1 LDARPSPLDRL
12 LPRRTF
18 LGLCGATLL
27 GVTAA
32 GARAAQPAAGA
43 PLGTAVGP
51 SPERIAAALD
61 YDVERI
67 FRFVAD
73 EVRYDPYP
81 GILRGATGTLWGR
94 AGNAA
99 DQALLLAQLLRA
111 AGRDVRFAVG
121 RLDATTASAIL
132 TAAETDPDTTRL
144 HAARA
149 MAGDAAADGVTPPA
163 DSEMA
168 AARAQVERVA
178 EANQGAA
185 RAWLGQGIATVS
197 DALAAAGITIAT
209 SETTLPALERDQHAW
224 VQLANGTQW
233 VDLDPTLP
241 GAQQGATIS
250 ARAESVLPDLP
261 PEWRHRVIFRSMVE
275 TIAGD
280 GLAAS
285 TVLEHEADAPSLVG
299 LPITF
304 MNARAE
310 GVARMGVTVSGL
322 LDGRVQYLPVLTLGG
337 ESVVGTPFAFVGSS
351 GLFPDL
357 GDGAAIDRTG
367 ETTAQWLEVSI
378 VPPDALPSTARRSIF
393 DRFGDDARAAGTLD
407 PSVLPAPEMTLLGD
421 GDMDEFLPAR
431 AIAVFA
437 VSGGGING
445 EYYRQALRED
455 GADPSIVTHTYHLAR
470 EALAADLGVDLGV
483 RVFPDA
489 PHVMSYRVVPT
500 SVDADGEL
508 LVATSLDLWHR
519 SLGLATVPG
528 VTATGLPGVV
538 GGVLT
543 HVAERIALGEGLPAD
558 GSAGPVA
565 ALSVGAMFAAAADQG
580 IGVRTLR
587 GAGAADDLPYAPGAL
602 ARVRAALASGLV
614 VVAPERPVAI
624 AGGTHVGWWL
634 VDPSTGRTWDELEDG
649 RGAESVEYDIT
660 NIPLTS
666 EAKVIE
672 AFKRYAA
679 CLAKHGATMGLFL
692 SFEAGLADA
701 GGMGTLAS
709 ILAAAATAAK
719 AANQLLN
726 DPFFRALC

>member
-1 LDARPSPLDRL
+1 MDARLSPLERL

-32 GARAAQPAAGA
+32 GARAAQPASG
-43 PLGTAVGP
+43 PLGTASGP

-99 DQALLLAQLLRA
+99 DQAVLLAQLLRA

-121 RLDATTASAIL
+121 RLDATATAAIL
-132 TAAETDPDTTRL
+132 TAAETDPDATRL

-149 MAGDAAADGVTPPA
+149 MAGDAAADGATPPA
-163 DSEMA
+163 DTQMA
-168 AARAQVERVA
+168 TARAQVERVA
-178 EANQGAA
+178 EANRSAA
-185 RAWLGQGIATVS
+185 RSWLDQGVATVS
-197 DALAAAGITIAT
+197 DALAAAGVTIPT

-241 GAQQGATIS
+241 GAEQGATI
-250 ARAESVLPDLP
+250 ARAESTVQDLP
-261 PEWRHRVIFRSMVE
+261 REWRHRVTFRSIVE

-280 GLAAS
+280 GLAES

-310 GVARMGVTVSGL
+310 GAARMGVTVSGL
-322 LDGRVQYLPVLTLGG
+322 LDGRVQYLPVLSLGG
-337 ESVVGTPFAFVGSS
+337 ESVVGAPFALVGSS

-357 GDGAAIDRTG
+357 DDAAAVDRAG
-367 ETTAQWLEVSI
+367 ETTAQWLEVRVI
-378 VPPDALPSTARRSIF
+378 APDAAPVAVRRSIF
-393 DRFGDDARAAGTLD
+393 DRFGDDARAVGTLD
-407 PSVLPAPEMTLLGD
+407 PSAVPAPEMTVLGD
-421 GDMDEFLPAR
+421 GELDEFLPAR
-431 AIAVFA
+431 AIVLFA
-437 VSGGGING
+437 VLGGGLNG
-445 EYYRQALRED
+445 EYYRQALSED
-455 GADPSIVTHTYHLAR
+455 GADPSIVAHTYHLAR
-470 EALAADLGVDLGV
+470 EALAADLGMDRGV
-483 RVFPDA
+483 RLFPDA

-500 SVDADGEL
+500 GVDAGGEL

-519 SLGLATVPG
+519 SLGVATVPG
-528 VTATGLPGVV
+528 VTATALPGVV

-543 HVAERIALGEGLPAD
+543 HVAERVALGEALPAD
-558 GSAGPVA
+558 GESSPTVT
-565 ALSVGAMFAAAADQG
+565 LSVGAIIAAAADQG
-580 IGVRTLR
+580 IGIRTLR

-602 ARVRAALASGLV
+602 ARVRDALGSGLL
-614 VVAPERPVAI
+614 VVAPERPVAL
-624 AGGTHVGWWL
+624 ADGDHVGWWL

-679 CLAKHGATMGLFL
+679 CLAKHGATMGMFL

-701 GGMGTLAS
+701 GGMGTMAS
-709 ILAAAATAAK
+709 ILAAAAAAAK
-719 AANQLLN
+719 TANQLLN

>member
-1 LDARPSPLDRL
+1 L
-12 LPRRTF
+12 
-18 LGLCGATLL
+18 
-27 GVTAA
+27 
-32 GARAAQPAAGA
+32 
-43 PLGTAVGP
+43 GP

-111 AGRDVRFAVG
+111 AGRDVRFVVG
-121 RLDATTASAIL
+121 RLDATATAGIL
-132 TAAETDPDTTRL
+132 TTAETDPDATRL

-149 MAGDAAADGVTPPA
+149 MAGDAAADGATPPA
-163 DSEMA
+163 DAELA
-168 AARAQVERVA
+168 DARAEVERVG
-178 EANQGAA
+178 EANRSTA
-185 RAWLGQGIATVS
+185 RAWLDQGVATVS
-197 DALAAAGITIAT
+197 DALAAAGITIPT
-209 SETTLPALERDQHAW
+209 RETALPALERDQHTW

-241 GAQQGATIS
+241 GAEQGTTI
-250 ARAESVLPDLP
+250 ARAESTLPDLP
-261 PEWRHRVIFRSMVE
+261 REWRHRVTFRAIVE

-322 LDGRVQYLPVLTLGG
+322 LDGLVQYLPVLALSG
-337 ESVVGTPFAFVGSS
+337 ESVVGSPFAFVGSS

-357 GDGAAIDRTG
+357 GDGAPIERTG
-367 ETTAQWLEVSI
+367 ETTAQWLEVSVI
-378 VPPDALPSTARRSIF
+378 APDSIPSTARRGIF

-407 PSVLPAPEMTLLGD
+407 PSHLPAPEMTVLGD
-421 GDMDEFLPAR
+421 GEQDEFLPAR

-445 EYYRQALRED
+445 EYYRQALGED
-455 GADPSIVTHTYHLAR
+455 GADPSIVAHTYHLAR

-489 PHVMSYRVVPT
+489 PHVMSYHVVPT

-528 VTATGLPGVV
+528 VTAAGLPGVV

-558 GSAGPVA
+558 GPASSSA
-565 ALSVGAMFAAAADQG
+565 ALSVGALFAAAADQG
-580 IGVRTLR
+580 VGIRTLR
-587 GAGAADDLPYAPGAL
+587 GAGAADELPYGPGAL
-602 ARVRAALASGLV
+602 ARVRDALGSGLV

-624 AGGTHVGWWL
+624 ADGDHLGWWL

-719 AANQLLN
+719 TANQLLN